1 MSSPAHPSRRPGL
14 GVLVPAI
21 RLPGDY
27 ANVERFRRLAKDGVA
42 GFLLFGG
49 DEELVPPFLASLR
62 EAADR
67 PLLVMTDAE
76 RGVGQQVQGCAE
88 LPPLMAVGA
97 TVSEERAYHHG
108 RVTALEAR
116 ALGINVVLAPVV
128 DVLSRADNPIVG
140 NRAFGGSA
148 DLVARLGAAW
158 IAGAQEQGV
167 LACAKHFPGHGDTFA
182 DSHTELPVV
191 DAPADL
197 LRQRELPPFRAAISA
212 GVGSVMTAHVR
223 YPALD
228 PDHPATL
235 SPRILKDLLRTE
247 LGFGG
252 LVISDALTMEGL
264 LLAGD
269 GGARLSE
276 ADAAVRCLEAG
287 CDLLLHPT
295 DPEAVAEA
303 IERAHDEGRIG
314 LEALL
319 GRTRLALSDLV
330 TGVPDPQPLR
340 AEHLYGAYSLAR
352 DSLTVLANEDR
363 LLPIAA
369 NPRPRAM
376 AILVD
381 DDDDPARERPF
392 RERIS
397 DFPGGFARV
406 ARSDGNQ
413 ADRALLA
420 AVEEAEVVFLA
431 VVSSIRSAKGR
442 ARIAP
447 DLARLVGDVLRV
459 APARTVTVLFT
470 APGAIEGLDPRP
482 RTLVAA
488 WGDAAV
494 SARAAIDVILSGGPL
509 RGLDPTVGAR
519 GGPSS

>member
-1 MSSPAHPSRRPGL
+1 MDRPAPYGRRPGL

-27 ANVERFRRLAKDGVA
+27 ANAEHFRRLAREGAA

-62 EAADR
+62 EAAGR
-67 PLLVMTDAE
+67 PLLIMTDAE
-76 RGVGQQVQGCAE
+76 RGVGQQVQGCAV

-116 ALGINVVLAPVV
+116 ALGINVVLAPVT
-128 DVLSRADNPIVG
+128 DVLSRPDNPIVG

-167 LACAKHFPGHGDTFA
+167 LACAKHFPGHGDTLA
-182 DSHTELPVV
+182 DSHSELPVV
-191 DAPADL
+191 TATAEV
-197 LRQRELPPFRAAISA
+197 LRRRELPPFRAAITA
-212 GVGSVMTAHVR
+212 GVGSIMTAHVR

-228 PDHPATL
+228 PDAPATI
-235 SPRILKDLLRTE
+235 SSKILRDLLRTE

-264 LLAGD
+264 LVAGE

-295 DPEAVAEA
+295 DPDAVADA
-303 IERAHDEGRIG
+303 IERAQAEGRVG
-314 LEALL
+314 LDAIL
-319 GRTRLALSDLV
+319 GRIRLTLSDLF
-330 TGVPDPQPLR
+330 TDPREPQPLR

-352 DSLTVLANEDR
+352 DSLTVLANDVR
-363 LLPIAA
+363 LLPVAA
-369 NPRPRAM
+369 GRRAKVM
-376 AILVD
+376 AILID
-381 DDDDPARERPF
+381 DDDDPARERTF
-392 RERIS
+392 RERAGE
-397 DFPGGFARV
+397 FTGGFVRVTEAWDDARE
-406 ARSDGNQ
+406 AP
-413 ADRALLA
+413 LLA
-420 AVEEAEVVFLA
+420 AAEEAEIVFLA
-431 VVSSIRSAKGR
+431 VASSIRASKGR
-442 ARIAP
+442 ATLGPVVR
-447 DLARLVGDVLRV
+447 RRMESVLRAV
-459 APARTVTVLFT
+459 GRRTVTVLFT
-470 APGAIEGLDPRP
+470 APGAIAGVAPRP
-482 RTLVAA
+482 ATLVGA

-494 SARAAIDVILSGGPL
+494 TFRAAIDVLLSGSPV
-509 RGLDPTVGAR
+509 RGLDPTVGP
-519 GGPSS
+519 G